1 MKEIYNTVANETLE
15 LAKALNVSALQNPNI
30 FVEIFKFVCLQNDN
44 TDDKMFE
51 FEKEL
56 IQTSEKQDVKPK
68 AVRAKAT
75 KKTEVKSAEVENA

>member
-1 MKEIYNTVANETLE
+1 MKEIYSAIASETLE

-51 FEKEL
+51 LAKEL
-56 IQTSEKQDVKPK
+56 IQIQDKQDVKPK
-68 AVRAKAT
+68 AVRAKTT
-75 KKTEVKSAEVENA
+75 KKTEVKSAEVGNA